1 MSTRTTAGTS
11 VGPLVRRVIQD
22 TAVSLDAMS
31 FGQHNFVFG
40 NRSTVAQPIDIVR
53 WASEHIP
60 AGPNVLHIRNILVN
74 AVYSAENKQP
84 GAGYITLLTALEL
97 LSHEDRRVLDEKITK
112 IKDYVK
118 NSISSSR
125 RARIDEAFE
134 IMKSYD
140 ACETAYYLA
149 ERAIIDCSA
158 NASISIDVGSNT
170 GIQKVLG
177 YNFSSQVA
185 DLFLSSTRISNRR
198 PLNGPRVIVIDGIV
212 ERMSEIEGVIGGSH
226 AAREPLLIFA
236 RGYAPDVQNTLARNY
251 STGHLLAI
259 PLVVPYDEL
268 GANLLGDIAIACNAN
283 PISSLKGELISS
295 REWKDL
301 KKIEL
306 ALVSSHEVTLVND
319 CSEPEVKKHRAQ
331 LSKKRKTCAP
341 AEVELLDLRLQSLMG
356 RGTRISIGNEA
367 GDLSGILKDR
377 IGTHVRMFRSIG
389 KYGIIDTSTNFTL
402 SKFSQ
407 YRNMAN
413 RFSKLP
419 AASIVIG
426 VRSGI
431 SCAKSLKSLG
441 GIVCRD
447 S

>member
-1 MSTRTTAGTS
+1 MSTCSTAGTS

-22 TAVSLDAMS
+22 TAFSLDAMS
-31 FGQHNFVFG
+31 FGHHNFVFG

-60 AGPNVLHIRNILVN
+60 TGPNVLHIRNILVN
-74 AVYSAENKQP
+74 AVHSAENKQP

-140 ACETAYYLA
+140 ACETAYHLA
-149 ERAIIDCSA
+149 KRAIIDCSA
-158 NASISIDVGSNT
+158 NASISIDAGSNT

-198 PLNGPRVIVIDGIV
+198 PLNGPRAIVIDGVV
-212 ERMSEIEGVIGGSH
+212 ERMSEIEGIIGGSH

-268 GANLLGDIAIACNAN
+268 GG
-283 PISSLKGELISS
+283 K
-295 REWKDL
+295 
-301 KKIEL
+301 
-306 ALVSSHEVTLVND
+306 
-319 CSEPEVKKHRAQ
+319 
-331 LSKKRKTCAP
+331 
-341 AEVELLDLRLQSLMG
+341 
-356 RGTRISIGNEA
+356 
-367 GDLSGILKDR
+367 
-377 IGTHVRMFRSIG
+377 VRP
-389 KYGIIDTSTNFTL
+389 Y
-402 SKFSQ
+402 
-407 YRNMAN
+407 
-413 RFSKLP
+413 
-419 AASIVIG
+419 
-426 VRSGI
+426 
-431 SCAKSLKSLG
+431 
-441 GIVCRD
+441 
-447 S
+447 